1 MKILSILIFS
11 ILTLF
16 LVNGCKSVKE
26 TFTLKKKEDVEQ
38 FLIKKKNPL
47 VFPPEYESLPKPKK
61 NDTVVVDDK
70 ISLDKIMKNSNSSNN
85 KIIKSKNLEKSI
97 LNKVKKY

>member
-38 FLIKKKNPL
+38 FLIKKK
-47 VFPPEYESLPKPKK
+47 
-61 NDTVVVDDK
+61 
-70 ISLDKIMKNSNSSNN
+70 
-85 KIIKSKNLEKSI
+85 I
-97 LNKVKKY
+97 L